1 MPILSD
7 YVLKGCVA
15 NNKSCS
21 LSNKCV
27 KCKKEMDDL
36 KEIDKMFKD
45 IISDIATLRQSE
57 KNISPDRI
65 EKNDPTPK

>member
-1 MPILSD
+1 
-7 YVLKGCVA
+7 
-15 NNKSCS
+15 
-21 LSNKCV
+21 
-27 KCKKEMDDL
+27 MDDL